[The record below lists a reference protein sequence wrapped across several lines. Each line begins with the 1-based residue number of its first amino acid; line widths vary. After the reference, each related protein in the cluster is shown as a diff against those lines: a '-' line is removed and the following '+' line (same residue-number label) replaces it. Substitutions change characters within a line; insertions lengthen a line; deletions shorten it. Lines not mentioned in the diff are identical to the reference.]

1 MGSRVDTPFPNS
13 AARERLARTHAAL
26 ERHREYLSL
35 LQAIAAAANEAER
48 LEPALDEALAMIC
61 QSIDWPVG
69 HAFIVEPVK
78 LGRVARPADA
88 WSISDD
94 IGVDAFRRRSD
105 KITFSAGEG
114 VIGEVIVTKEPLWLD
129 CDRWQER
136 LLRAEQAAEAG
147 FESMIAVPVLARD
160 QVVAVMEF
168 FTRLKLDPQAP
179 LLELLADLG
188 AILGRVAEREAAEL
202 ARRRLIEARVAEL
215 HASREAREY
224 ARLAEQLRRKN
235 KELDQFAYVA
245 SHDLKAPLR
254 GIANLTDWLVEELEP
269 HLTETSR
276 EHISLLRGRVQRMEA
291 LIDALLAYSRA
302 RPDERAPERVDCEAL
317 ARDVVDL
324 LGAPASVT
332 TTIHPMPQLFT
343 EALALR
349 QVLHNL
355 VANAIKHCEREGCHV
370 EIGATPRDGVY
381 EFWVRDDG
389 PGIEEIYHERIWRI
403 FQTLRPRDEVEG

>member
-1 MGSRVDTPFPNS
+1 
-13 AARERLARTHAAL
+13 
-26 ERHREYLSL
+26 
-35 LQAIAAAANEAER
+35 
-48 LEPALDEALAMIC
+48 
-61 QSIDWPVG
+61 
-69 HAFIVEPVK
+69 
-78 LGRVARPADA
+78 
-88 WSISDD
+88 
-94 IGVDAFRRRSD
+94 
-105 KITFSAGEG
+105 
-114 VIGEVIVTKEPLWLD
+114 
-129 CDRWQER
+129 
-136 LLRAEQAAEAG
+136 
-147 FESMIAVPVLARD
+147 
-160 QVVAVMEF
+160 
-168 FTRLKLDPQAP
+168 
-179 LLELLADLG
+179 
-188 AILGRVAEREAAEL
+188 
-202 ARRRLIEARVAEL
+202 
-215 HASREAREY
+215 
-224 ARLAEQLRRKN
+224 
-235 KELDQFAYVA
+235 
-245 SHDLKAPLR
+245 LKAPLR

-403 FQTLRPRDEVEG
+403 FQTLRPRDEVEGTGMGLALVKKMVEQRGGEVGLESSLGHGSRFFFTWPASE